1 MGQGSSQA
9 GVKGPATRALCVQAG
24 QTRGAE
30 SVDRG
35 RSGRPGGANVAAG
48 REGHPAR
55 FYIGRSRCVSAGIQ
69 LPSSGP
75 ATAECL
81 GQADARD
88 VAGVSSSCNVI
99 GFFVAVPRG
108 KTHTLLPSAAT
119 VGP

>member
-35 RSGRPGGANVAAG
+35 RSGGPGGADVAAG
-48 REGHPAR
+48 REGRPAR
-55 FYIGRSRCVSAGIQ
+55 FYVGRSRCVSAGIQ